1 MILGLEPGGP
11 GAEDDDAK
19 FWTARFYIR
28 YQQAGHRV
36 DIIDNW
42 SIIDHFAEMV
52 DILEFVVDISLKWSI
67 FYSKISQNGDMI
79 YLRT

>member
-1 MILGLEPGGP
+1 MNAQVRSKTQNSVLLDQVNHTLVNKQSGQ
-11 GAEDDDAK
+11 
-19 FWTARFYIR
+19 W
-28 YQQAGHRV
+28 V
-36 DIIDNW
+36 DIIDHW